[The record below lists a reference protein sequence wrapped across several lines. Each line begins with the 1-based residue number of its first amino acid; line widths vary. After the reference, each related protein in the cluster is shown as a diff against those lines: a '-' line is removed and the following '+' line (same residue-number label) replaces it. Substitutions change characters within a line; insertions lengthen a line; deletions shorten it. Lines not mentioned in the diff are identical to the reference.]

1 MAATPPQPAA
11 MSETPDQ
18 LASRVQNLSTGATTT
33 HRTPSA
39 SVVLENGTNT
49 GSTAGRKASIPAQ
62 AVGLESASATGSGRV
77 SRRGSGLVMTP
88 GGVQTVYHTRT
99 NVCHMHRETQW
110 I

>member
-1 MAATPPQPAA
+1 MAAALLQPAA

-39 SVVLENGTNT
+39 SAVLENGTNT

-62 AVGLESASATGSGRV
+62 AVGLERSTSASGSGRV

-99 NVCHMHRETQW
+99 NVCHMHRETQ
-110 I
+110 

>member
-1 MAATPPQPAA
+1 MAATLRQRTA

-18 LASRVQNLSTGATTT
+18 LATRVQNLSTAPTTT
-33 HRTPSA
+33 QRTGSGSA
-39 SVVLENGTNT
+39 VLENGTNI
-49 GSTAGRKASIPAQ
+49 GSAAGRKASIPAQ
-62 AVGLESASATGSGRV
+62 VDPERIISTSGSGRT

-99 NVCHMHRETQW
+99 NVCHKHRDAQW

>member
-1 MAATPPQPAA
+1 MAATLLQPAV

-18 LASRVQNLSTGATTT
+18 LASRVQNLSTGATAT
-33 HRTPSA
+33 HRTASG

-49 GSTAGRKASIPAQ
+49 GSAAGRKASIPAQ
-62 AVGLESASATGSGRV
+62 AVGLERSTSSSGSGRV

-99 NVCHMHRETQW
+99 NVCHMYREAQ
-110 I
+110 